1 MRRTSA
7 VVDLAHTGELGSR
20 RASFGSAEVVHRA
33 RTAACRVGD
42 AGVTQP
48 RALASLVLMS
58 DLSPLGRALALRSW
72 RAGLVG
78 VAGAFGVYALEQ
90 LVPAGWPRGAVVSV
104 VWLALGLGAM
114 VAAMRAARTTPG
126 RERLPWLFVTIA
138 VGAWTIGMLV
148 RSAFLIAEVAI
159 ATPSLDDVGHLS
171 AAALLIFGF
180 IAMLRGQ
187 RLAIYALLLDS
198 GAVVLLLL
206 AAIALL
212 LSNALAS
219 EMKQAPV
226 VTTVV
231 LLYAVLWSGATGA
244 ALSALWGSPL
254 EQPRRAFAI
263 LVLGVALNALAFTL
277 SLPVFLWGQFQAGT
291 PLDLLW
297 MLGMLAIAVSAGT
310 WIEDRTSE
318 PRRLFSRDVIEL
330 SRLALPALTAVL
342 AAVIVVVAN
351 VSNSGV
357 ELFVD
362 AAVAA
367 TMVLLALRAGV
378 AVYSN
383 SRLSGTE
390 RRRAVQF
397 EALYEV
403 GLAAAGE
410 RSLDELAKLVV
421 EQATQLSRTDGAM
434 LALEE
439 PGNGFIIRALRPNP
453 QLGLRDS
460 VGEPLAG
467 ISLAAIETR
476 DMVVAAKYAE
486 HPMSTKPLHATIAS
500 AIAVP
505 LIAHGELVGTL
516 AMYSATPRRFSSDTQ
531 RLVRLYA
538 AQAAIAIANARLLA
552 ETHRLARDDDLT
564 GVLNR
569 RSLME
574 RLDGQMA
581 EAARHGDIFA
591 TVLCDVDGLKSVND
605 TAGHLAGNE
614 VLIKVAHIM
623 REAVRA
629 EDVVARF
636 GGDEFVLLLPR
647 TGRLPAQALVSRI
660 ESRLREETYHWAG
673 RDHPLPSVS
682 FGIAWFPED
691 GRTDDAVLAVA
702 DERMYE
708 DKARSRIRR
717 EGASGAD

>member
-1 MRRTSA
+1 
-7 VVDLAHTGELGSR
+7 V
-20 RASFGSAEVVHRA
+20 
-33 RTAACRVGD
+33 
-42 AGVTQP
+42 
-48 RALASLVLMS
+48 S
-58 DLSPLGRALALRSW
+58 DLSPLRRALALRSW
-72 RAGLVG
+72 RAALVG
-78 VAGAFGVYALEQ
+78 IAGAVTIFGLEQ
-90 LVPAGWPRGAVVSV
+90 LAPAGWPRGALASLA
-104 VWLALGLGAM
+104 WLAFGMGGM
-114 VAAMRAARTTPG
+114 VAAARAAESTPG
-126 RERLPWLFVTIA
+126 RERLPWVFVAIA
-138 VGAWTIGMLV
+138 VGAWTVGMTV
-148 RSAFLIAEVAI
+148 RSAFLVADVAI
-159 ATPSLDDVGHLS
+159 PTPGLDDAAHLS
-171 AAALLIFGF
+171 AAALLILGF
-180 IAMLRGQ
+180 VAMVRGQ
-187 RLAIYALLLDS
+187 RLAIYALILDS

-212 LSNALAS
+212 LSSALAS
-219 EMKQAPV
+219 EMKQEPI
-226 VTTVV
+226 VTTVI

-244 ALSALWGSPL
+244 ALSALWGSPI
-254 EQPRRAFAI
+254 EQPRRAYAI
-263 LVLGVALNALAFTL
+263 LVVGVALNALAFTL
-277 SLPVFLWGQFQAGT
+277 SLPTFLFGRFQAGT
-291 PLDLLW
+291 ALDLLW
-297 MLGMLAIAVSAGT
+297 MLGMLAIGAAAGT
-310 WIEDRTSE
+310 WIEDRKTQ

-330 SRLALPALTAVL
+330 SRLALPALTAIL
-342 AAVIVVVAN
+342 AAGLVVVAN
-351 VSNSGV
+351 LIESGV

-362 AAVAA
+362 SAVAA
-367 TMVLLALRAGV
+367 TMVILALRAGL
-378 AVYSN
+378 ALFTN
-383 SRLSGTE
+383 WRLSETE

-434 LALEE
+434 LSLAE

-467 ISLAAIETR
+467 ISLAAVETR
-476 DMVVAAKYAE
+476 ELVLAPRYAE

-516 AMYSATPRRFSSDTQ
+516 AMYSATARRFSSDTQ

-564 GVLNR
+564 SVMNR

-574 RLDGQMA
+574 RLDGEMA

-591 TVLCDVDGLKSVND
+591 VVLCDVDGLKNVND

-614 VLIKVAHIM
+614 VLTKVAHLM
-623 REAVRA
+623 RDTIRT

-647 TGRLPAQALVSRI
+647 TGLLPAQALVGRI
-660 ESRLREETYHWAG
+660 ESRLHEETYHWAG

-691 GRTDDAVLAVA
+691 GRTDDALLACA

-708 DKARSRIRR
+708 DKVRSRARR
-717 EGASGAD
+717 AGASEAD

>member
-1 MRRTSA
+1 MGRAGLPATS
-7 VVDLAHTGELGSR
+7 
-20 RASFGSAEVVHRA
+20 
-33 RTAACRVGD
+33 
-42 AGVTQP
+42 
-48 RALASLVLMS
+48 ALASLSSVS
-58 DLSPLGRALALRSW
+58 DLSPLRRALALRSW
-72 RAGLVG
+72 QAGLVG
-78 VAGAFGVYALEQ
+78 VAGVCAVYGLEQ
-90 LVPAGWPRGAVVSV
+90 LAPAGWPRGAVASIA
-104 VWLALGLGAM
+104 WLALGLGAI
-114 VAAMRAARTTPG
+114 VAAMRAAQTTPG
-126 RERLPWLFVTIA
+126 RERLPWVFVA
-138 VGAWTIGMLV
+138 LAASAWTIGMLV
-148 RSAFLIAEVAI
+148 RSAFVIAEVAI
-159 ATPSLDDVGHLS
+159 PTPGLDDIAHLS

-212 LSNALAS
+212 LSSALAS
-219 EMKQAPV
+219 EMKQEPL

-244 ALSALWGSPL
+244 ALSALWGSPM

-263 LVLGVALNALAFTL
+263 LVVGVALNALAFTL
-277 SLPVFLWGQFQAGT
+277 SLPVFLWGDFEAGT
-291 PLDLLW
+291 SLDLLW
-297 MLGMLAIAVSAGT
+297 MLGLLAIGVSAGT
-310 WIEDRTSE
+310 LIEDHRSG
-318 PRRLFSRDVIEL
+318 PRRLFSRDVVEL
-330 SRLALPALTAVL
+330 SRLALPAVTAAF
-342 AAVIVVVAN
+342 AAALVVAAN
-351 VSNSGV
+351 LSNSGV
-357 ELFVD
+357 QMFVD
-362 AAVAA
+362 SAVAA
-367 TMVLLALRAGV
+367 TMIILALRAGL
-378 AVYSN
+378 ALYTN
-383 SRLSGTE
+383 WRLSETE

-410 RSLDELAKLVV
+410 RSLEDLVKLVV
-421 EQATQLSRTDGAM
+421 EQATQLSRTHGAM
-434 LALEE
+434 LALAE
-439 PGNGFIIRALRPNP
+439 PGDGFIIRALRPNAD
-453 QLGLRDS
+453 LGLRDS

-476 DMVVAAKYAE
+476 DMVVAAKYSD
-486 HPMSTKPLHATIAS
+486 HPRSTKPLHATIAS

-516 AMYSATPRRFSSDTQ
+516 AMYSATPRRFSGDTQ

-564 GVLNR
+564 GALNR

-574 RLDGQMA
+574 RLDSEIAG
-581 EAARHGDIFA
+581 AARHGDIFA
-591 TVLCDVDGLKSVND
+591 VVLCDVDGLKSVND

-614 VLIKVAHIM
+614 VLTKVAHLM
-623 REAVRA
+623 RESVRA
-629 EDVVARF
+629 EDIVARF

-647 TGRLPAQALVSRI
+647 TGLLPAQALVTRI
-660 ESRLREETYHWAG
+660 ESRLREESYHWAG

-691 GRTDDAVLAVA
+691 GRTDDALLGVA

-708 DKARSRIRR
+708 DKARSRARR

>member
-1 MRRTSA
+1 MSEQS
-7 VVDLAHTGELGSR
+7 LLLG
-20 RASFGSAEVVHRA
+20 
-33 RTAACRVGD
+33 
-42 AGVTQP
+42 
-48 RALASLVLMS
+48 ALA
-58 DLSPLGRALALRSW
+58 PRSW
-72 RAGLVG
+72 RVALVG
-78 VAGAFGVYALEQ
+78 VAGALGVYGFEQ
-90 LVPAGWPRGAVVSV
+90 LVPAGWPRGAVASV
-104 VWLALGLGAM
+104 AWLALGLGAS
-114 VAAMRAARTTPG
+114 VAAMRAAQTTPG
-126 RERLPWLFVTIA
+126 RERLPWIFVSLA
-138 VGAWTIGMLV
+138 VAAWTCGMLV
-148 RSAFLIAEVAI
+148 RSAFLIAEVALP
-159 ATPSLDDVGHLS
+159 TPGLDDVAHLS

-212 LSNALAS
+212 LSSALAS
-219 EMKQAPV
+219 EMTRSPLF
-226 VTTVV
+226 TTVV

-244 ALSALWGSPL
+244 ALSALWGSSM

-297 MLGMLAIAVSAGT
+297 MLGMVAIGAAAGT
-310 WIEDRTSE
+310 WIEDRSE
-318 PRRLFSRDVIEL
+318 PRRLFSRDVVEL
-330 SRLALPALTAVL
+330 SRLALPALTAAAA
-342 AAVIVVVAN
+342 AAVVVVAN
-351 VSNSGV
+351 ASNSAV
-357 ELFVD
+357 EPFVD
-362 AAVAA
+362 AAVAL
-367 TMVLLALRAGV
+367 TLVVLALRAGL
-378 AVYSN
+378 ALYTN
-383 SRLSGTE
+383 WRLGETE
-390 RRRAVQF
+390 RRRALQF

-410 RSLDELAKLVV
+410 RSLDELVKLVV

-434 LALEE
+434 LALAE
-439 PGNGFIIRALRPNP
+439 PGNGFIIRALRPNA

-476 DMVVAAKYAE
+476 DLVVAPSYAE
-486 HPMSTKPLHATIAS
+486 HPLSTKPLHATIAS
-500 AIAVP
+500 AITVP

-516 AMYSATPRRFSSDTQ
+516 AMYSATARRFSSDTQ

-564 GVLNR
+564 SVLNR

-574 RLDGQMA
+574 RLDDELA

-591 TVLCDVDGLKSVND
+591 VALCDVDGLKTVND

-614 VLIKVAHIM
+614 VLTKVANVM
-623 REAVRA
+623 RESVRA
-629 EDVVARF
+629 EDVVARL

-647 TGRLPAQALVSRI
+647 TGLLPAQAVVSRI

-691 GRTDDAVLAVA
+691 GRTDDALLAVA

-708 DKARSRIRR
+708 DKARSRARS
-717 EGASGAD
+717 ESASGAD

>member
-1 MRRTSA
+1 
-7 VVDLAHTGELGSR
+7 
-20 RASFGSAEVVHRA
+20 
-33 RTAACRVGD
+33 
-42 AGVTQP
+42 
-48 RALASLVLMS
+48 
-58 DLSPLGRALALRSW
+58 
-72 RAGLVG
+72 
-78 VAGAFGVYALEQ
+78 
-90 LVPAGWPRGAVVSV
+90 
-104 VWLALGLGAM
+104 
-114 VAAMRAARTTPG
+114 
-126 RERLPWLFVTIA
+126 
-138 VGAWTIGMLV
+138 
-148 RSAFLIAEVAI
+148 
-159 ATPSLDDVGHLS
+159 
-171 AAALLIFGF
+171 
-180 IAMLRGQ
+180 
-187 RLAIYALLLDS
+187 
-198 GAVVLLLL
+198 VVLLLL

-212 LSNALAS
+212 LSSALAS
-219 EMKQAPV
+219 EMRQAPV
-226 VTTVV
+226 VTTVI

-244 ALSALWGSPL
+244 ALSALWGWP
-254 EQPRRAFAI
+254 EERARRAFAI
-263 LVLGVALNALAFTL
+263 LAAGVALNALAFTL
-277 SLPVFLWGQFQAGT
+277 SLPVFLFGRFQAGT

-297 MLGMLAIAVSAGT
+297 MLGMVAIGASAGT
-310 WIEDRTSE
+310 WIEDRRTE
-318 PRRLFSRDVIEL
+318 PLRLFSRDVIEL
-330 SRLALPALTAVL
+330 SRLALPAMTAVL
-342 AAVIVVVAN
+342 AAGIVVVAN

-357 ELFVD
+357 EGFVD

-367 TMVLLALRAGV
+367 TMVLLALRAGL
-378 AVYSN
+378 ALYTN
-383 SRLSGTE
+383 WRLSETE

-403 GLAAAGE
+403 GLSAAGE
-410 RSLDELAKLVV
+410 RSLDELVKLVV

-434 LALEE
+434 LSLAE
-439 PGNGFIIRALRPNP
+439 PGDGFVIRALRPNP
-453 QLGLRDS
+453 ELGLRDS

-476 DMVVAAKYAE
+476 DMVVAPNYAD
-486 HPMSTKPLHATIAS
+486 HSLSTKPLHAKIAS

-574 RLDGQMA
+574 RLDGEMA

-591 TVLCDVDGLKSVND
+591 VAMCDVDGLKSVND

-614 VLIKVAHIM
+614 VLTKVAHIM

-647 TGRLPAQALVSRI
+647 TGLLPAQALVSRI

-691 GRTDDAVLAVA
+691 GRTDDALLAVA

-708 DKARSRIRR
+708 DKARSRSRR
-717 EGASGAD
+717 EGASGAE

>member
-1 MRRTSA
+1 
-7 VVDLAHTGELGSR
+7 
-20 RASFGSAEVVHRA
+20 
-33 RTAACRVGD
+33 
-42 AGVTQP
+42 
-48 RALASLVLMS
+48 MS
-58 DLSPLGRALALRSW
+58 DLSPLRRALALRSW
-72 RAGLVG
+72 RAAFLGI
-78 VAGAFGVYALEQ
+78 AGACALFGIEQ
-90 LVPAGWPRGAVVSV
+90 LAPAGWPRGAFAAVG
-104 VWLALGLGAM
+104 WLAFGMGAI
-114 VAAMRAARTTPG
+114 VAAKHAADTTPG
-126 RERLPWLFVTIA
+126 REKLPWVFVALASGT
-138 VGAWTIGMLV
+138 WTIGMLV
-148 RSAFLIAEVAI
+148 RSAYLIADVAI
-159 ATPSLDDVGHLS
+159 PTPSLDDAGHLT

-187 RLAIYALLLDS
+187 RLALYALILDS

-206 AAIALL
+206 AGMGLL
-212 LSNALAS
+212 LSSALAS
-219 EMKQAPV
+219 EMNQAPLF
-226 VTTVV
+226 TTVV

-244 ALSALWGSPL
+244 ALSALWGSPT

-277 SLPVFLWGQFQAGT
+277 SLPTFLWGRFQAGT

-297 MLGMLAIAVSAGT
+297 TLGMLAIGVSAGT
-310 WIEDRTSE
+310 WIEDRRTK
-318 PRRLFSRDVIEL
+318 PAQLFSRDVIEL
-330 SRLALPALTAVL
+330 SRLALPAMTAVL
-342 AAVIVVVAN
+342 AAGLVVVAN
-351 VSNSGV
+351 ASNSGV

-362 AAVAA
+362 SAVAT
-367 TMVLLALRAGV
+367 TMVLLAVRAGL
-378 AVYSN
+378 ALYTN
-383 SRLSGTE
+383 WRLSETE

-403 GLAAAGE
+403 GLAAAGQG
-410 RSLDELAKLVV
+410 SLDDLVKLVV

-434 LALEE
+434 LALAE
-439 PGNGFIIRALRPNP
+439 PGNRFVIRALRPNAA
-453 QLGLRDS
+453 LGLRDS

-467 ISLAAIETR
+467 ISVAAVESR
-476 DMVVAAKYAE
+476 DVVVAPAYAE

-505 LIAHGELVGTL
+505 LIAQGELVGTL
-516 AMYSATPRRFSSDTQ
+516 AMYSATRREFTSDTQ

-564 GVLNR
+564 NVMNR

-574 RLDGQMA
+574 RLDGEIA
-581 EAARHGDIFA
+581 GAARHGDIFA
-591 TVLCDVDGLKSVND
+591 VVLCDVDGLKSVND

-614 VLIKVAHIM
+614 VLIKVAHLM
-623 REAVRA
+623 RESIRA

-647 TGRLPAQALVSRI
+647 TGLLPAQALVGRI
-660 ESRLREETYHWAG
+660 ESRLRSETYHWAG

-691 GRTDDAVLAVA
+691 GRTDDALLGVA

-708 DKARSRIRR
+708 DKSRSRARR
-717 EGASGAD
+717 EGASEGD

>member
-1 MRRTSA
+1 MS
-7 VVDLAHTGELGSR
+7 DIGPLR
-20 RASFGSAEVVHRA
+20 RAF
-33 RTAACRVGD
+33 
-42 AGVTQP
+42 
-48 RALASLVLMS
+48 ALK
-58 DLSPLGRALALRSW
+58 SW
-72 RAGLVG
+72 RAALVCL
-78 VAGAFGVYALEQ
+78 AGAGAIYGLEQ
-90 LVPAGWPRGAVVSV
+90 LAPAGWPRAALASV
-104 VWLALGLGAM
+104 AWLAFGLGALL
-114 VAAMRAARTTPG
+114 AAVRAAETTPG
-126 RERLPWLFVTIA
+126 RERLPWIFVAIA
-138 VGAWTIGMLV
+138 AGAWTVGMVV
-148 RSAFLIAEVAI
+148 RSAFLVADVGI
-159 ATPSLDDVGHLS
+159 PTPGLDDVAHLS

-180 IAMLRGQ
+180 VAMVRGQ

-219 EMKQAPV
+219 EMSQEPV

-231 LLYAVLWSGATGA
+231 LLYAVLWTGATGA
-244 ALSALWGSPL
+244 ALSALWGSPI
-254 EQPRRAFAI
+254 EQPRRAYAI

-277 SLPVFLWGQFQAGT
+277 SLPTTLFGRFQAGT

-297 MLGMLAIAVSAGT
+297 MLGMLAIGAAAGT
-310 WIEDRTSE
+310 WIEDRKTQ
-318 PRRLFSRDVIEL
+318 PRQLFSRDVIEL
-330 SRLALPALTAVL
+330 SRLALPALTAGL
-342 AAVIVVVAN
+342 AAGLVVIAN
-351 VSNSGV
+351 LIDSGV
-357 ELFVD
+357 ELFID
-362 AAVAA
+362 SAVAA
-367 TMVLLALRAGV
+367 TMILLALRAGL
-378 AVYSN
+378 ALFTNWHLNES
-383 SRLSGTE
+383 E

-434 LALEE
+434 FAIAE
-439 PGNGFIIRALRPNP
+439 PGNGLIIRALRLNP
-453 QLGLRDS
+453 LLGLRDS
-460 VGEPLAG
+460 IGEPLAG
-467 ISLAAIETR
+467 ISLATITTR
-476 DMVVAAKYAE
+476 DMVVAPRYSD
-486 HPMSTKPLHATIAS
+486 HPLSTKPLHATIAS

-516 AMYSATPRRFSSDTQ
+516 AMYSATPREFSSDTQ

-564 GVLNR
+564 GVMNR

-574 RLDGQMA
+574 RLDGEIA
-581 EAARHGDIFA
+581 GAARHGDMFA
-591 TVLCDVDGLKSVND
+591 VVLCDVDGLKAVND
-605 TAGHLAGNE
+605 SAGHLAGNE
-614 VLIKVAHIM
+614 VLTKVAHLM
-623 REAVRA
+623 RDTIRT

-647 TGRLPAQALVSRI
+647 TGLLPAQALIGRI
-660 ESRLREETYHWAG
+660 ESRLREESYHWAG

-691 GRTDDAVLAVA
+691 GRTDDALLACA

-708 DKARSRIRR
+708 DKVRSRAGRA
-717 EGASGAD
+717 GASGGD

>member
-1 MRRTSA
+1 
-7 VVDLAHTGELGSR
+7 
-20 RASFGSAEVVHRA
+20 
-33 RTAACRVGD
+33 
-42 AGVTQP
+42 
-48 RALASLVLMS
+48 MS
-58 DLSPLGRALALRSW
+58 DLSPLRRALELRSW
-72 RAGLVG
+72 RAALIGLAAA
-78 VAGAFGVYALEQ
+78 VAVYGLEQ
-90 LVPAGWPRGAVVSV
+90 LTPAGWPRGAVVSV
-104 VWLALGLGAM
+104 AWLALGLGAM
-114 VAAMRAARTTPG
+114 VATLRAAETTPG
-126 RERLPWLFVTIA
+126 RERLPWIFVSLA
-138 VGAWTIGMLV
+138 VGAWTVGMLV
-148 RSAFLIAEVAI
+148 RSAFLIADVPI
-159 ATPSLDDVGHLS
+159 PTPSLDDLCHLT
-171 AAALLIFGF
+171 AAGLLILGF
-180 IAMLRGQ
+180 VAMLRGQ
-187 RLAIYALLLDS
+187 RLALYALLLDS

-212 LSNALAS
+212 LSSALAS
-219 EMKQAPV
+219 EMKQEPL

-244 ALSALWGSPL
+244 ALSALWGSPI
-254 EQPRRAFAI
+254 EQPRRAYAI
-263 LVLGVALNALAFTL
+263 LVVGVALNALAFTL
-277 SLPVFLWGQFQAGT
+277 SLPVFLWGRFQAGT

-297 MLGMLAIAVSAGT
+297 MLGLLAIGASAGT
-310 WIEDRTSE
+310 WIEDRRTE

-330 SRLALPALTAVL
+330 SRLAIPGLTAAV
-342 AAVIVVVAN
+342 AASLVVVAN
-351 VSNSGV
+351 LSSSDV

-362 AAVAA
+362 SSVAT
-367 TMVLLALRAGV
+367 TMILLALRAGL
-378 AVYSN
+378 ALYTN
-383 SRLSGTE
+383 WRLSESE

-434 LALEE
+434 LALAE

-453 QLGLRDS
+453 ELGLRDS

-476 DMVVAAKYAE
+476 EMIVAPRYSE

-516 AMYSATPRRFSSDTQ
+516 AMYSATPRAFTDDTQ

-564 GVLNR
+564 AVLNR
-569 RSLME
+569 RSLMDC
-574 RLDGQMA
+574 LDGEIA
-581 EAARHGDIFA
+581 GAARHGDIFA
-591 TVLCDVDGLKSVND
+591 VVLCDVDGLKSVND

-614 VLIKVAHIM
+614 VLTKVAHIM
-623 REAVRA
+623 RESVRA
-629 EDVVARF
+629 EDILARF
-636 GGDEFVLLLPR
+636 GGDEFVVLLPR
-647 TGRLPAQALVSRI
+647 TGLLQAQALVGRI
-660 ESRLREETYHWAG
+660 ESRLREGTYHWAG

-691 GRTDDAVLAVA
+691 GRTDDALLAVA
-702 DERMYE
+702 DQRMYE
-708 DKARSRIRR
+708 DKARSRARR

>member
-1 MRRTSA
+1 MGRSGLPATS
-7 VVDLAHTGELGSR
+7 
-20 RASFGSAEVVHRA
+20 
-33 RTAACRVGD
+33 
-42 AGVTQP
+42 
-48 RALASLVLMS
+48 ALASLSSVS
-58 DLSPLGRALALRSW
+58 DLSPLRRALALRSW
-72 RAGLVG
+72 RAALVG
-78 VAGAFGVYALEQ
+78 VAGVCAVYGLEQ
-90 LVPAGWPRGAVVSV
+90 LAPAGWTRGALASIA
-104 VWLALGLGAM
+104 WLALGLGAI
-114 VAAMRAARTTPG
+114 VAAIRAAQTTPG
-126 RERLPWLFVTIA
+126 RERLPWVFVA
-138 VGAWTIGMLV
+138 LAAGAWTIGMLV
-148 RSAFLIAEVAI
+148 RSAFVIAEVPI
-159 ATPSLDDVGHLS
+159 PTPGLDDIAHLG

-212 LSNALAS
+212 LSSALAS
-219 EMKQAPV
+219 EMKQEPL

-244 ALSALWGSPL
+244 ALSALWGSPM

-263 LVLGVALNALAFTL
+263 LVVGVALNALAFTL
-277 SLPVFLWGQFQAGT
+277 SLPVFLWGDFQAGT
-291 PLDLLW
+291 SLDLLW
-297 MLGMLAIAVSAGT
+297 MLGMLAIGVSAGT
-310 WIEDRTSE
+310 WIEDHRSG
-318 PRRLFSRDVIEL
+318 PRRLFSRDVVEL
-330 SRLALPALTAVL
+330 SRLALPAVTAAF
-342 AAVIVVVAN
+342 AAGLVVAAN
-351 VSNSGV
+351 LSNSGV
-357 ELFVD
+357 QLFVD
-362 AAVAA
+362 SAVAA
-367 TMVLLALRAGV
+367 TMIILALRAGL
-378 AVYSN
+378 ALYTN
-383 SRLSGTE
+383 WRLSETE

-410 RSLDELAKLVV
+410 RSLEDLVKLVV
-421 EQATQLSRTDGAM
+421 EQATQLSRTHGAM
-434 LALEE
+434 LALAE
-439 PGNGFIIRALRPNP
+439 PGDGFIIRALRPNAD
-453 QLGLRDS
+453 LGLRDS

-476 DMVVAAKYAE
+476 DMVVAAKYSD
-486 HPMSTKPLHATIAS
+486 HPRSTKPLHAAIAS

-516 AMYSATPRRFSSDTQ
+516 AMYSATPRRFSGDTQ

-564 GVLNR
+564 GALNR

-574 RLDGQMA
+574 RLDGEIA
-581 EAARHGDIFA
+581 GAARHGDIFA
-591 TVLCDVDGLKSVND
+591 VVLCDVDGLKSVND

-614 VLIKVAHIM
+614 VLTKVAHLM
-623 REAVRA
+623 RESVRT

-647 TGRLPAQALVSRI
+647 TGLLPAQALVSRI
-660 ESRLREETYHWAG
+660 ESRLREESYHWAG
-673 RDHPLPSVS
+673 RDHRLPSVS

-691 GRTDDAVLAVA
+691 GRTDDALLGVA

-708 DKARSRIRR
+708 DKARSRARR

>member
-1 MRRTSA
+1 
-7 VVDLAHTGELGSR
+7 
-20 RASFGSAEVVHRA
+20 
-33 RTAACRVGD
+33 
-42 AGVTQP
+42 
-48 RALASLVLMS
+48 MS
-58 DLSPLGRALALRSW
+58 DLSRLGRALSLRTW
-72 RAGLVG
+72 RAALVG
-78 VAGAFGVYALEQ
+78 VAGTLGLYALEQ
-90 LVPAGWPRGAVVSV
+90 IIPSGWPRGAVASAA
-104 VWLALGLGAM
+104 WLALGLGAM
-114 VAAMRAARTTPG
+114 VTAMHAAQTTSGRDRSPWIFVMLAA
-126 RERLPWLFVTIA
+126 
-138 VGAWTIGMLV
+138 GAWTIGMLV
-148 RSAFLIAEVAI
+148 RSAFLIADVAMP
-159 ATPSLDDVGHLS
+159 TPGLDDIAHLT
-171 AAALLIFGF
+171 AAALLILGF

-212 LSNALAS
+212 LSSALAS
-219 EMKQAPV
+219 EMKQAPL

-244 ALSALWGSPL
+244 ALSALWGSPM
-254 EQPRRAFAI
+254 EQPRRAFAM
-263 LVLGVALNALAFTL
+263 LVAGVALNALAFTL
-277 SLPVFLWGQFQAGT
+277 SLPVFLWGRFQAGT

-297 MLGMLAIAVSAGT
+297 MLGMLAIGASAGT
-310 WIEDRTSE
+310 WIEDRKT
-318 PRRLFSRDVIEL
+318 PPLRLFSRDVIEM
-330 SRLALPALTAVL
+330 SRLALPAMTAIL
-342 AAVIVVVAN
+342 AAGIVVVAN

-357 ELFVD
+357 EVFVD

-367 TMVLLALRAGV
+367 TMVLLALRAGL
-378 AVYSN
+378 ALYTN
-383 SRLSGTE
+383 WRLSETE

-403 GLAAAGE
+403 GLAAGGE
-410 RSLDELAKLVV
+410 RSLDELVKLVV

-434 LALEE
+434 LALAE
-439 PGNGFIIRALRPNP
+439 PGHGFIIRALRPNP

-467 ISLAAIETR
+467 ISLAAIQTR
-476 DMVVAAKYAE
+476 DMVVAPRYGE

-505 LIAHGELVGTL
+505 LIAQGELVGTL
-516 AMYSATPRRFSSDTQ
+516 AMYSATPRRFSGDTQ

-574 RLDGQMA
+574 RLDGEMA

-591 TVLCDVDGLKSVND
+591 VAMCDVDGLKSVND

-614 VLIKVAHIM
+614 VLTKVANIM
-623 REAVRA
+623 RESVRA

-647 TGRLPAQALVSRI
+647 TGLLPAQALVSRI

-691 GRTDDAVLAVA
+691 GRTDDALIAAA

-708 DKARSRIRR
+708 DKARSRARR

>member
-1 MRRTSA
+1 
-7 VVDLAHTGELGSR
+7 
-20 RASFGSAEVVHRA
+20 
-33 RTAACRVGD
+33 
-42 AGVTQP
+42 
-48 RALASLVLMS
+48 MS
-58 DLSPLGRALALRSW
+58 DHSPLGRALMLRSW
-72 RAGLVG
+72 RAALVG
-78 VAGAFGVYALEQ
+78 LAGALGLYGLEV
-90 LVPAGWPRGAVVSV
+90 LAPPGWPRAAVASV
-104 VWLALGLGAM
+104 AWLAVGLGAM
-114 VAAMRAARTTPG
+114 VAATRAAETTPG
-126 RERLPWLFVTIA
+126 RDRLPWVFVA
-138 VGAWTIGMLV
+138 LASAAWTIGMLV
-148 RSAFLIAEVAI
+148 RSAFLIADVAI
-159 ATPSLDDVGHLS
+159 PAPSVDDVAHLS
-171 AAALLIFGF
+171 AAAFLMLGF
-180 IAMLRGQ
+180 VAMLRGQ
-187 RLAIYALLLDS
+187 RLALYALLLDS

-212 LSNALAS
+212 LSSAVAS
-219 EMKQAPV
+219 EMKQAPL

-244 ALSALWGSPL
+244 ALSALWGSPI

-263 LVLGVALNALAFTL
+263 LVAGVALNALAFTL
-277 SLPVFLWGQFQAGT
+277 SLPVFLFGRFQAGT
-291 PLDLLW
+291 PLDLIW
-297 MLGMLAIAVSAGT
+297 VLGMVAIAASAGT
-310 WIEDRTSE
+310 WIEDRQTA
-318 PRRLFSRDVIEL
+318 PRRLFSRDVVEL
-330 SRLALPALTAVL
+330 SRLALPAMTAF
-342 AAVIVVVAN
+342 AAAALVVVAN
-351 VSNSGV
+351 VSNAGV

-362 AAVAA
+362 SAVAA
-367 TMVLLALRAGV
+367 TMVLLALRAGL
-378 AVYSN
+378 ALYTN
-383 SRLSGTE
+383 WRLSETV

-434 LALEE
+434 FALAE
-439 PGNGFIIRALRPNP
+439 PGNGLIIRALRLNP

-467 ISLAAIETR
+467 ISLAAVETR
-476 DMVVAAKYAE
+476 DMVVAPKYAE
-486 HPMSTKPLHATIAS
+486 HPKSTKPLHATIAS
-500 AIAVP
+500 AVAVP

-516 AMYSATPRRFSSDTQ
+516 AMYSATPRTFSSDTQ

-574 RLDGQMA
+574 RLDGEMA

-591 TVLCDVDGLKSVND
+591 VALCDVDGLKGVND

-614 VLIKVAHIM
+614 VLTKVARLM
-623 REAVRA
+623 RDSVRA

-647 TGRLPAQALVSRI
+647 TGLLPAQALVTRI

-691 GRTDDAVLAVA
+691 GRTDDALLAVA

-708 DKARSRIRR
+708 DKAHSRARR

>member
-1 MRRTSA
+1 
-7 VVDLAHTGELGSR
+7 
-20 RASFGSAEVVHRA
+20 
-33 RTAACRVGD
+33 
-42 AGVTQP
+42 
-48 RALASLVLMS
+48 MS
-58 DLSPLGRALALRSW
+58 DLSPAGRVLVPQTWRATLVATAAALAL
-72 RAGLVG
+72 
-78 VAGAFGVYALEQ
+78 FGLEQ
-90 LVPAGWPRGAVVSV
+90 LVPAGWPRGAVASV
-104 VWLALGLGAM
+104 GWLAFGMGAA
-114 VAAMRAARTTPG
+114 VAAMRAAETTPG
-126 RERLPWLFVTIA
+126 RVRLTWVFVSIA
-138 VGAWTIGMLV
+138 AAAWTVGMLV
-148 RSAFLIAEVAI
+148 RSAFLIADVA
-159 ATPSLDDVGHLS
+159 APTPNLDDVGHLS
-171 AAALLIFGF
+171 AAAVLILGF
-180 IAMLRGQ
+180 VALLRGQ
-187 RLAIYALLLDS
+187 RLALYALLLDS

-212 LSNALAS
+212 LSSALAS
-219 EMKQAPV
+219 EMKQAPL

-244 ALSALWGSPL
+244 ALSALWGSPM

-263 LVLGVALNALAFTL
+263 LVVGVALNALAFTL
-277 SLPVFLWGQFQAGT
+277 SLPVVLWGRFQAGT

-297 MLGMLAIAVSAGT
+297 MLGMLAIGASAGA
-310 WIEDRTSE
+310 WIEDRKSE
-318 PRRLFSRDVIEL
+318 PTRIFSRDVVEL
-330 SRLALPALTAVL
+330 SRLGLPALTAAL
-342 AAVIVVVAN
+342 AAAVVVLAN

-362 AAVAA
+362 AAVAT
-367 TMVLLALRAGV
+367 TMILLALRAGV
-378 AVYSN
+378 ALYTN
-383 SRLSGTE
+383 WRLSETE
-390 RRRAVQF
+390 RRRALQF

-410 RSLDELAKLVV
+410 RSLDDLAKLVV
-421 EQATQLSRTDGAM
+421 EQATELSRTDGAM
-434 LALEE
+434 LAIAE
-439 PGNGFIIRALRPNP
+439 PGNGLVIRALRLNP
-453 QLGLRDS
+453 ALGLRDS

-467 ISLAAIETR
+467 ISLAAVESR
-476 DMVVAAKYAE
+476 DIVVAPNYAA
-486 HPMSTKPLHATIAS
+486 HPMSTKPLHATISS
-500 AIAVP
+500 AVAVP

-516 AMYSATPRRFSSDTQ
+516 AMYSATPRTFTGDTQ

-574 RLDGQMA
+574 RLDAEMA

-591 TVLCDVDGLKSVND
+591 VVLCDVDGLKHVND

-614 VLIKVAHIM
+614 VLTKVARIM
-623 REAVRA
+623 RDSVRA

-647 TGRLPAQALVSRI
+647 TGLLPAQALVGRI
-660 ESRLREETYHWAG
+660 ESRMRDETYHWAG
-673 RDHPLPSVS
+673 RDHSLPSVS

-691 GRTDDAVLAVA
+691 GRTDDALLAIA

-708 DKARSRIRR
+708 DKLRSRTRR

>member
-1 MRRTSA
+1 
-7 VVDLAHTGELGSR
+7 
-20 RASFGSAEVVHRA
+20 
-33 RTAACRVGD
+33 
-42 AGVTQP
+42 
-48 RALASLVLMS
+48 MS
-58 DLSPLGRALALRSW
+58 DLSPLRRALALRSW
-72 RAGLVG
+72 RAALLGF
-78 VAGAFGVYALEQ
+78 AGAVALYGAEQ
-90 LVPAGWPRGAVVSV
+90 LVPVGWPRGAVASV
-104 VWLALGLGAM
+104 AWLAVGLGAM
-114 VAAMRAARTTPG
+114 VAAARAAETTPG
-126 RERLPWLFVTIA
+126 RERLPWIFVA
-138 VGAWTIGMLV
+138 LAAGAWTIAMLV
-148 RSAFLIAEVAI
+148 RSAFLIADVAI
-159 ATPSLDDVGHLS
+159 PTPSLDDVGHLC

-180 IAMLRGQ
+180 VAMLRGQ
-187 RLAIYALLLDS
+187 RLALYALLLDS

-212 LSNALAS
+212 LSSALAS
-219 EMKQAPV
+219 EMKQDSL
-226 VTTVV
+226 VTTV

-244 ALSALWGSPL
+244 ALSALWGSPM
-254 EQPRRAFAI
+254 EEPRRAFAI

-277 SLPVFLWGQFQAGT
+277 SLPILLGGRFQAGT

-297 MLGMLAIAVSAGT
+297 MLGMLAIGASAGT
-310 WIEDRTSE
+310 WIEDRKTA
-318 PRRLFSRDVIEL
+318 PTRLFSRDVVEL
-330 SRLALPALTAVL
+330 SRLVLPAIAAGL
-342 AAVIVVVAN
+342 AAVLVVVAN
-351 VSNSGV
+351 VTNSGV

-362 AAVAA
+362 TAVAA
-367 TMVLLALRAGV
+367 TMVILALRAGV
-378 AVYSN
+378 ALYTN
-383 SRLSGTE
+383 WHLSETE

-410 RSLDELAKLVV
+410 RSLDELSNLVV

-434 LALEE
+434 LALAE
-439 PGNGFIIRALRPNP
+439 PGDGFIIRALRPNP
-453 QLGLRDS
+453 QLDLRDS

-467 ISLAAIETR
+467 ISLAAVATR
-476 DMVVAAKYAE
+476 DIVVAPKYAE

-516 AMYSATPRRFSSDTQ
+516 AMYSATARQFTSDTQ

-574 RLDGQMA
+574 RLDGEMA
-581 EAARHGDIFA
+581 EATRHGDIFA
-591 TVLCDVDGLKSVND
+591 VVLCDVDGLKNVND

-614 VLIKVAHIM
+614 VLTKVAHLM
-623 REAVRA
+623 RESVRV

-647 TGRLPAQALVSRI
+647 TGLLPAQALVARI
-660 ESRLREETYHWAG
+660 EVRLREETYHWAG

-682 FGIAWFPED
+682 FGTAWFPED
-691 GRTDDAVLAVA
+691 GRTDDALLAVA
-702 DERMYE
+702 DQRMYE
-708 DKARSRIRR
+708 DKARSRARR
-717 EGASGAD
+717 EGAAGAD

>member
-1 MRRTSA
+1 
-7 VVDLAHTGELGSR
+7 V
-20 RASFGSAEVVHRA
+20 
-33 RTAACRVGD
+33 
-42 AGVTQP
+42 
-48 RALASLVLMS
+48 S

-78 VAGAFGVYALEQ
+78 VAAVFAVYGFELLAP
-90 LVPAGWPRGAVVSV
+90 VGWLRGAVASV
-104 VWLALGLGAM
+104 AWLALGLGAI
-114 VAAMRAARTTPG
+114 VAAMRAAQTTPG
-126 RERLPWLFVTIA
+126 RERLPWVFVTLA
-138 VGAWTIGMLV
+138 AGAWTIGMLV
-148 RSAFLIAEVAI
+148 RSAFVIAEVPIPA
-159 ATPSLDDVGHLS
+159 PGLDDVAHLS

-212 LSNALAS
+212 LSSALAS
-219 EMKQAPV
+219 VMTQEPL

-244 ALSALWGSPL
+244 ALSALWGSPTEL
-254 EQPRRAFAI
+254 PRRAFAI
-263 LVLGVALNALAFTL
+263 LVVGVALNALAFTL
-277 SLPVFLWGQFQAGT
+277 SLPVLLWGRFQAGT
-291 PLDLLW
+291 SLDLLW
-297 MLGMLAIAVSAGT
+297 MLGMLAVGVSAGT
-310 WIEDRTSE
+310 WIEDRKSGPT
-318 PRRLFSRDVIEL
+318 RLFSRDVVEL
-330 SRLALPALTAVL
+330 SRLALPAVTTAF
-342 AAVIVVVAN
+342 AAALVVVAN
-351 VSNSGV
+351 SSNSGV
-357 ELFVD
+357 QLFVD
-362 AAVAA
+362 SAVAA
-367 TMVLLALRAGV
+367 TMIILALRAGL
-378 AVYSN
+378 ALYTN
-383 SRLSGTE
+383 WRLREIE

-410 RSLDELAKLVV
+410 RSLDELVKLVV
-421 EQATQLSRTDGAM
+421 EQATQLSRTHGAM
-434 LALEE
+434 LALAE
-439 PGNGFIIRALRPNP
+439 PGDGFVIRALRPNP
-453 QLGLRDS
+453 ELGLRDS

-476 DMVVAAKYAE
+476 DMVVAAKYAD
-486 HPMSTKPLHATIAS
+486 HPRSTKPLHATIAS

-516 AMYSATPRRFSSDTQ
+516 AMYSATPRRFSGDTQ

-564 GVLNR
+564 NVLNR

-574 RLDGQMA
+574 RLDA
-581 EAARHGDIFA
+581 EIAGAARHGDIFA
-591 TVLCDVDGLKSVND
+591 VVLCDVDGLKSVND

-614 VLIKVAHIM
+614 VLTKVAHIM
-623 REAVRA
+623 RESVRS

-647 TGRLPAQALVSRI
+647 TGLLPAQALVGRI

-691 GRTDDAVLAVA
+691 GRTDDALLAVG

-708 DKARSRIRR
+708 DKARSRARR

>member
-1 MRRTSA
+1 MDER
-7 VVDLAHTGELGSR
+7 
-20 RASFGSAEVVHRA
+20 
-33 RTAACRVGD
+33 
-42 AGVTQP
+42 
-48 RALASLVLMS
+48 
-58 DLSPLGRALALRSW
+58 SPLGRALALRSW

-78 VAGAFGVYALEQ
+78 VAGALAVYALEQ
-90 LVPAGWPRGAVVSV
+90 LVPASWVRGAVASAA
-104 VWLALGLGAM
+104 WLGLGLGAM
-114 VAAMRAARTTPG
+114 VAAARAAGSTPG
-126 RERLPWLFVTIA
+126 RERLPWVFVALAAT
-138 VGAWTIGMLV
+138 AWTIGMLV
-148 RSAFLIAEVAI
+148 RAAFLIADIAI
-159 ATPSLDDVGHLS
+159 PTPGLDDVTHLG

-212 LSNALAS
+212 LSSALAS
-219 EMKQAPV
+219 EMKQEPL

-244 ALSALWGSPL
+244 ALSALWGSPT

-277 SLPVFLWGQFQAGT
+277 SLPVFLFGRFQAGT

-297 MLGMLAIAVSAGT
+297 MLGMLAIGVSAGT
-310 WIEDRTSE
+310 WIEDRRTE
-318 PRRLFSRDVIEL
+318 PARLFSRDVVEL

-342 AAVIVVVAN
+342 AAGLVVVAN
-351 VSNSGV
+351 LSNSGV
-357 ELFVD
+357 EFFVD
-362 AAVAA
+362 SAVAA
-367 TMVLLALRAGV
+367 TMIVLAVRAGLAL
-378 AVYSN
+378 YTN
-383 SRLSGTE
+383 WRLSEIE
-390 RRRAVQF
+390 RRRALQF

-403 GLAAAGE
+403 GLAAAGQ

-434 LALEE
+434 LALAE

-453 QLGLRDS
+453 KLGLRDS

-467 ISLAAIETR
+467 ISIAAVETR
-476 DMVVAAKYAE
+476 DMVVAPRYAE
-486 HPMSTKPLHATIAS
+486 HPQSTKPLHAAIAS

-538 AQAAIAIANARLLA
+538 AQASIAVANARLLA

-564 GVLNR
+564 NVLNR

-574 RLDGQMA
+574 RLDAQMA

-591 TVLCDVDGLKSVND
+591 VALCDVDGLKSVND

-614 VLIKVAHIM
+614 VLTKVAKLM
-623 REAVRA
+623 RESVRA

-647 TGRLPAQALVSRI
+647 TGLLPAQALVGRI
-660 ESRLREETYHWAG
+660 EARLREETYHWAG

-691 GRTDDAVLAVA
+691 GRTDDALLAVA

-708 DKARSRIRR
+708 DKARSRARR

>member
-1 MRRTSA
+1 VS
-7 VVDLAHTGELGSR
+7 DLGPLR
-20 RASFGSAEVVHRA
+20 RA
-33 RTAACRVGD
+33 
-42 AGVTQP
+42 
-48 RALASLVLMS
+48 LV
-58 DLSPLGRALALRSW
+58 LRSW
-72 RAGLVG
+72 RVALAGL
-78 VAGAFGVYALEQ
+78 AGALAAFGLEQ
-90 LVPAGWPRGAVVSV
+90 LVPAGWPRGAIASV
-104 VWLALGLGAM
+104 AWLAFGLGAM
-114 VAAMRAARTTPG
+114 VAAMRAAETTLA
-126 RERLPWLFVTIA
+126 RERLPWVFVA
-138 VGAWTIGMLV
+138 LAAGAWTAGMLV
-148 RSAFLIAEVAI
+148 RSAFLIAEI
-159 ATPSLDDVGHLS
+159 DGPTPGLDDVAHLS

-180 IAMLRGQ
+180 IALLRGQ

-212 LSNALAS
+212 LSSALAS
-219 EMKQAPV
+219 EMKEEPL

-244 ALSALWGSPL
+244 ALSALWGSPT
-254 EQPRRAFAI
+254 EQPRRAYAI
-263 LVLGVALNALAFTL
+263 LVAGVALNALAFTL
-277 SLPVFLWGQFQAGT
+277 SLPIFLWGKFQAGS

-297 MLGMLAIAVSAGT
+297 MLGMLAVGVSAGT
-310 WIEDRTSE
+310 WIEDRKSQ

-330 SRLALPALTAVL
+330 SRLVLPALTAGL
-342 AAVIVVVAN
+342 AAALVVVAN
-351 VSNSGV
+351 VSNASV

-362 AAVAA
+362 SAVAA
-367 TMVLLALRAGV
+367 TMVVLALRAGL
-378 AVYSN
+378 AFYTN
-383 SRLSGTE
+383 WRLSETE

-434 LALEE
+434 FALAE
-439 PGNGFIIRALRPNP
+439 PGNGLVIRALRPNP

-467 ISLAAIETR
+467 ISRAAVETR
-476 DMVVAAKYAE
+476 DMVVAPRYAD
-486 HPMSTKPLHATIAS
+486 HPMSSKPLHATIAS

-516 AMYSATPRRFSSDTQ
+516 AMYSATPRQFSSDTQ

-574 RLDGQMA
+574 RLDGEMA

-591 TVLCDVDGLKSVND
+591 VVLCDVDGLKAVND

-614 VLIKVAHIM
+614 VLTKVARLM
-623 REAVRA
+623 RESVRA

-647 TGRLPAQALVSRI
+647 TGLLPAQALVGRI

-691 GRTDDAVLAVA
+691 GRTDDALLACA

-708 DKARSRIRR
+708 DKARSRARR
-717 EGASGAD
+717 GSAYGAD